1 MKKSVKIALILALIL
16 ILVGGFLFVG
26 ASTEAHW
33 DFESLKLE
41 SFEMNKYS
49 PQQPI
54 KSIVVETDAARVS
67 IQPSQDGAVQ
77 VKCYEHI
84 KAKHLVAVEGE
95 TLSIQLQDT
104 RKWYD
109 HIGISLQTPEI
120 TIYLPKEAYE
130 SLAVRND
137 TGDISIGETF
147 EFQTIEIEQ
156 STGDTYCQA
165 SASKGMTV
173 RTETGEITLKDGKI
187 GALEVE
193 VSTGDAT
200 LENLSCKSLRS
211 VGDTGDITLK
221 NTIAE
226 EKISIER
233 ETGRVRLWDCDA
245 AEIFVKTDTGDVRGT
260 LLTEKIIFAETET
273 GSVRIPESMQG
284 GKCKIIT
291 DTGDIDMEYK

>member
-16 ILVGGFLFVG
+16 ILVGGLLFVG

-54 KSIVVETDAARVS
+54 KSIVVETDTARVFL
-67 IQPSQDGAVQ
+67 QPSQDGAVQ
-77 VKCYEHI
+77 VKCYEHMR
-84 KAKHLVAVEGE
+84 AKHMVSAEGE

-120 TIYLPKEAYE
+120 TIYLPKEEYDT
-130 SLAVRND
+130 LAVRTT
-137 TGDISIGETF
+137 TGNTTINKDL
-147 EFQTIEIEQ
+147 EFQKIEIHQ
-156 STGDTYCQA
+156 STGGVRCDA
-165 SASKGMTV
+165 SATEQMKI
-173 RTETGEITLKDGKI
+173 RTRTGEIYLKDSKV
-187 GALEVE
+187 GALELE
-193 VSTGDAT
+193 VSTGDVT
-200 LENLSCKSLRS
+200 LENIRCNTLESKGS
-211 VGDTGDITLK
+211 TGDVTLK
-221 NTIAE
+221 NTVADGLLSV
-226 EKISIER
+226 KRS
-233 ETGRVRLWDCDA
+233 TGRVRLWDSDA
-245 AEIFVKTDTGDVRGT
+245 AEIFVKTETGDVRGT
-260 LLTEKIIFAETET
+260 LLTEKIFFAKTDT
-273 GSVRIPESMQG
+273 GSVRVPESMQG